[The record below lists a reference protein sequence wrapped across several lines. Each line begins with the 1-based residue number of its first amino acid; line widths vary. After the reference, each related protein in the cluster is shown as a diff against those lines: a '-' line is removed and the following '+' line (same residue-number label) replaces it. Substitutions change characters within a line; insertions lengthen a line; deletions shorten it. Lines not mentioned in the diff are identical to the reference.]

1 MPNEGLNLPKTVW
14 SDTFPLKDNDKCKY
28 MMPKGDG
35 YPFHPKNKP
44 DVVYIVHVAEGKDAF
59 ARNEF
64 VNISSDE
71 GKRNNILGENIG
83 LIHMVGVLE
92 QDIKKVADAKAT
104 VIWSPRSNFA
114 LYGVTAPVSLMK
126 DYGINLALGTDWAYS
141 GSVHI
146 LEELKVAADYNAK
159 YLNNI
164 FTAKELW
171 QMTTVNPA
179 KLMQLSD
186 QIGDIRPGMQADLV
200 LFNAE
205 NRRFKT
211 DEDIYKAVIGMDSS
225 KTELVMRGGTILY
238 GKWKLLDGV
247 ISDIPGDTDEFF
259 GEKYYIGT
267 TVETGYPYQEL
278 LAANKKAQTYR
289 LFPDLRKKKTPIA
302 YPVSLKNR
310 LYPSAPTWT
319 GITSPSDPDGDG
331 VTAGDSAA
339 GYFNPLRPV
348 DLTDNGGKQTR
359 ARRQNKK

>member
-1 MPNEGLNLPKTVW
+1 M
-14 SDTFPLKDNDKCKY
+14 
-28 MMPKGDG
+28 
-35 YPFHPKNKP
+35 
-44 DVVYIVHVAEGKDAF
+44 
-59 ARNEF
+59 
-64 VNISSDE
+64 
-71 GKRNNILGENIG
+71 
-83 LIHMVGVLE
+83 
-92 QDIKKVADAKAT
+92 ADAKAT

-259 GEKYYIGT
+259 GENIIS
-267 TVETGYPYQEL
+267 
-278 LAANKKAQTYR
+278 ARR
-289 LFPDLRKKKTPIA
+289 LKRGILIRNCWRQIKSADLP
-302 YPVSLKNR
+302 PVPGFKEKENADCLSGQSEK
-310 LYPSAPTWT
+310 PAVSFGA
-319 GITSPSDPDGDG
+319 DVDGDNFA
-331 VTAGDSAA
+331 V
-339 GYFNPLRPV
+339 
-348 DLTDNGGKQTR
+348 
-359 ARRQNKK
+359 